1 MAVSVK
7 DLKLAKNK
15 LQDAV
20 DKLNTVVSLLDV
32 ETIDSTGNGIET
44 VQTSVN
50 KQKDNIETEKTSI
63 DTIICLAGDG
73 CFDID

>member
-20 DKLNTVVSLLDV
+20 DKLNTVVSLLDI

-63 DTIICLAGDG
+63 DTIIGLAGDG

>member
-63 DTIICLAGDG
+63 DTIIGLAGDG

>member
-63 DTIICLAGDG
+63 DTIIGLAGDG
-73 CFDID
+73 CFDIN